1 MRCIVVSNGMQIQIV
16 DANSEGNKAI
26 VGKFKHF
33 VWNIVSIPP

>member
-1 MRCIVVSNGMQIQIV
+1 MHRIVVSYGMQIRIV

-33 VWNIVSIPP
+33 VWNIVSISP